1 MLLSSIRYCYTL
13 ALLAFALILPTIRA
27 VPYSKSTHNSILA
40 SLNKPQ
46 KGRHNAH
53 TAEVPGL
60 LKARGPGDQ
69 VGHPASL
76 THTMKRVPG
85 SFKSVATIVPVREA
99 AAAL

>member
-1 MLLSSIRYCYTL
+1 MLLSSARYCYTL

-27 VPYSKSTHNSILA
+27 VPYSKSTRNSILA

-46 KGRHNAH
+46 KEPYNVH
-53 TAEVPGL
+53 TAGVPGP

-76 THTMKRVPG
+76 THTMTKVPG
-85 SFKSVATIVPVREA
+85 SFKAVATIAPVREA